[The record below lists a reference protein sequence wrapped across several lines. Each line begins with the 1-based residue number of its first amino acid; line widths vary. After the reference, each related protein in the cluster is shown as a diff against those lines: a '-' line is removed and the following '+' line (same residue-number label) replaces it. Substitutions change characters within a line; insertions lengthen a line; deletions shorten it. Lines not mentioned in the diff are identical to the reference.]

1 MIAKTKKTIDTKKA
15 RSEVVD
21 LKKTLLNFKFQK
33 SIGQLENVSQIK
45 KTRKKISQLKTTNMD
60 HTKKCRK

>member
-21 LKKTLLNFKFQK
+21 LKKTLLNLKFQK
-33 SIGQLENVSQIK
+33 STGQLEKTSEIKNV
-45 KTRKKISQLKTTNMD
+45 RVKIARLKTEISKIYGEKNA
-60 HTKKCRK
+60 